1 MIKRE
6 FKVNSRNFIIWLAVL
21 ILMFL
26 LVYILYPFMFT
37 EETVKELE
45 GNRVDQV
52 LIGSCTNSSYEDMV
66 KSLNRQTSMIRATC
80 SDKDEEAMLGSMIE
94 LVNVMLNKAIGEAVD
109 STMTNLGKF
118 FGIDDLVICSKE
130 DEIEELK
137 NMEKCDGEA

>member
-1 MIKRE
+1 MVEEKIKKIVDENNISDDAEIKPISMDGMIE
-6 FKVNSRNFIIWLAVL
+6 IVL
-21 ILMFL
+21 NILH
-26 LVYILYPFMFT
+26 
-37 EETVKELE
+37 
-45 GNRVDQV
+45 
-52 LIGSCTNSSYEDMV
+52 SYSEDMV